1 MAVLKGTIKAHAD
14 SFINELGDDAA
25 ELVKQLDELIYNAT
39 ELREQ
44 LNNLAVVSLVNDE
57 DAALKNYVKRAK
69 DAYRKVNTT
78 KLGKVA
84 DFLAHAST
92 IK

>member
-1 MAVLKGTIKAHAD
+1 MAVLRGAIKAHVD
-14 SFINELGDDAA
+14 NFINELGDDAA
-25 ELVKQLDELIYNAT
+25 ELVKQLDELIENAT

-44 LNNLAVVSLVNDE
+44 LNYFAVISLANNEND
-57 DAALKNYVKRAK
+57 ALKNYVKRAK
-69 DAYRKVNTT
+69 DAYRKLNTT

>member
-1 MAVLKGTIKAHAD
+1 MAVLKGTIKAHTD
-14 SFINELGDDAA
+14 EFVNELGDDAA
-25 ELVKQLDELIYNAT
+25 ELVKQLDELIANAT

-44 LNNLAVVSLVNDE
+44 LNNFAVVSLMDGE
-57 DAALKNYVKRAK
+57 DSALKGYVKRAK
-69 DAYRKVNTT
+69 DAYRKVGTT